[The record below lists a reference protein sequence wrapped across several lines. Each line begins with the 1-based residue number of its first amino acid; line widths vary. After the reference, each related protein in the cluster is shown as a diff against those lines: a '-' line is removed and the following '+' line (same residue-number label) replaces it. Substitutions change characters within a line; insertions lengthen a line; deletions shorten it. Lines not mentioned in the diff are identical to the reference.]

1 MKGEQG
7 RERGEREKREGGKKG
22 KKCCVDSELEREM
35 RKCGRREEEPGECLL
50 EE

>member
-7 RERGEREKREGGKKG
+7 ERGEREKREGGKKE

-35 RKCGRREEEPGECLL
+35 RKCGRREESGESLL